1 MLGHYYEKHRCFE
14 LEKDNGAKI
23 TWVLS
28 TIKELEHIDMKKLQS
43 SYKEVKVKPVE
54 SSPQKL
60 KEKELRKDKT
70 LIVADGRNVAIK
82 HGRNEFF
89 SVKGLEIVVKFWTDK
104 NFPILI
110 IRPEYC
116 FDEEEINRR
125 RLQNVIC

>member
-1 MLGHYYEKHRCFE
+1 MLGHYYEKNRCFE

-110 IRPEYC
+110 ILPEYC

-125 RLQNVIC
+125 RLQNVMC